1 MLSEWYNNGL
11 AEAYILFRQT
21 QPESLEVEE
30 VKDEFEK
37 LIKDREKFEQFLDEN
52 KDVPLSNIKIQTERY
67 GKGNWGAH
75 QRHVD
80 ANSS

>member
-1 MLSEWYNNGL
+1 M
-11 AEAYILFRQT
+11 
-21 QPESLEVEE
+21 EE

-52 KDVPLSNIKIQTERY
+52 KDVPLNNIKIQTERY